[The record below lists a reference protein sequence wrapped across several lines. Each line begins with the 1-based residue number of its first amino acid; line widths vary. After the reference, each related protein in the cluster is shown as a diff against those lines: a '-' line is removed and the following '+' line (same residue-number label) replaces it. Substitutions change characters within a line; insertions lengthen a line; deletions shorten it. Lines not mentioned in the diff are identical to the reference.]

1 MEKRR
6 VNLTISKDILDKI
19 KARADKNYRVLSAEV
34 EYTLLQSLLAP
45 EPTSTPAPFTSI
57 PTPENPTGQS
67 YSPTA
72 STSNTIITADGTTY
86 KKHPL
91 TWLNENNI
99 DPHDHS
105 TATYAK
111 VRSAFPDIT
120 LMEFDDYQ
128 YKRAKNS

>member
-1 MEKRR
+1 MKKRR
-6 VNLTISKDILDKI
+6 VNITISEDILDKI
-19 KARADKNYRVLSAEV
+19 KARADKNYRVLSAEI

-45 EPTSTPAPFTSI
+45 EPTSTPTPTSAPAPTSA
-57 PTPENPTGQS
+57 PT
-67 YSPTA
+67 YSPT
-72 STSNTIITADGTTY
+72 SLTSNKIIAADGTTY

-99 DPHDHS
+99 NPHDHS
-105 TATYAK
+105 TATYNIVK
-111 VRSAFPDIT
+111 SAFPDIT

>member
-1 MEKRR
+1 MKKRR
-6 VNLTISKDILDKI
+6 VNITISEDILDKI
-19 KARADKNYRVLSAEV
+19 KARADKNYRVLSAEI

-45 EPTSTPAPFTSI
+45 EPTSTPTPTSA

-72 STSNTIITADGTTY
+72 FTSNKIIAADGTTY

-105 TATYAK
+105 TATYDIVK
-111 VRSAFPDIT
+111 SAFPDIT